1 MVAEVCSMVWLDL
14 WVVQMM
20 KSAIV
25 STELQI
31 AIVLLRVESVL
42 LGNIA

>member
-1 MVAEVCSMVWLDL
+1 MVAKTRSSAMWLGL

-25 STELQI
+25 STGLQMI
-31 AIVLLRVESVL
+31 GIFVASL
-42 LGNIA
+42 